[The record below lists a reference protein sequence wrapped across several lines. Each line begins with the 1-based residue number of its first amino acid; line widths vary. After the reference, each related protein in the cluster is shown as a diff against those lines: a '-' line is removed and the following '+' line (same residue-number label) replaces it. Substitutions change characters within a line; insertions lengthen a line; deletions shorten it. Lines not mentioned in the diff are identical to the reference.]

1 MSLYSHQ
8 IINELYKKIEKNCG
22 KNIACGSWTNI
33 YVPPAKSE
41 YPGLQPTSISLL
53 DIIYPP
59 IYTTQDVS
67 IYAEGPL
74 YVTAAPIQNSVIHPY
89 LRAGEYNYEGA
100 YFSPIPKR
108 IEYIESF
115 NNLESIDLIDI
126 LCDSK
131 VV

>member
-1 MSLYSHQ
+1 MKDLH
-8 IINELYKKIEKNCG
+8 
-22 KNIACGSWTNI
+22 
-33 YVPPAKSE
+33 
-41 YPGLQPTSISLL
+41 
-53 DIIYPP
+53 P

-89 LRAGEYNYEGA
+89 LRAGEYNYEEA

-108 IEYIESF
+108 VKCIEDF
-115 NNLESIDLIDI
+115 NNLNSINLIDI

>member
-1 MSLYSHQ
+1 MTLFRWNKIANYLMHNES
-8 IINELYKKIEKNCG
+8 IN
-22 KNIACGSWTNI
+22 
-33 YVPPAKSE
+33 
-41 YPGLQPTSISLL
+41 
-53 DIIYPP
+53 
-59 IYTTQDVS
+59 
-67 IYAEGPL
+67 AEGPL

-89 LRAGEYNYEGA
+89 LRAGEYNYEGT

-115 NNLESIDLIDI
+115 NNLERIDLIDI